1 MVAPKVAE
9 GVTAALALLAMTVGV
24 AGAQG
29 GVSSRRAVVTGT
41 VYDSLVSNAPLVG
54 AEVVVEGTE
63 LAVLSDARG
72 QFRIENVPTGRAAL
86 RFYHARLDSL
96 GFGAAGTTV
105 AVPDSGTVSVV
116 LATPSPATLHG
127 RLCRAPQPPSTGV
140 LLGRVR
146 DADGHAPLPNADVTV
161 RWGEWTV
168 GSGALTRNER
178 KGVSR
183 TDANGAYVLCG
194 IPTDVPVVA
203 RVTGSGHV
211 TGLVE
216 VDFSQR
222 LFDVRDFAVSLT
234 DSSATAKHLAVVDS
248 LIARGDSVSMNGS
261 AAITGVVRGPD
272 GKALA
277 AAQVA
282 LYGFPISVRT
292 NSDGNFGIVGVPAG
306 SQTIEVRA
314 VGFEP
319 QRRTFELATGERRT
333 VDIAATRAAQTLAS
347 VNIVGRG
354 SRMDMTGF
362 EDRRK
367 AGIGRFIGPEELDRR
382 RVFDTSQLLWNI
394 PGSRVIWD
402 GSENVI
408 KFTRPSGTGVGG
420 GGFNDL
426 CDPAVFIDG
435 FQVYDINDVRPYD
448 VRGIEV
454 YNEQSAAPAMYR
466 AQSLKDSGPN
476 RHCAVI
482 LVWTKPRPPKR
493 PSKAKP

>member
-1 MVAPKVAE
+1 MVAPKVVA
-9 GVTAALALLAMTVGV
+9 ASALALALLATIAGV
-24 AGAQG
+24 PRAQVRG
-29 GVSSRRAVVTGT
+29 SSGHAVVTGT
-41 VYDSLVSNAPLVG
+41 VYDSLIAKAPLVG

-63 LAVLSDARG
+63 LAGVTDARG
-72 QFRIENVPTGRAAL
+72 QFRIENVPAGRAAL

-96 GFGAAGTTV
+96 GFGAAATTV
-105 AVPDSGTVSVV
+105 AVSDSGTVSVL
-116 LATPSPATLHG
+116 LATPSPATLHA
-127 RLCRAPQPPSTGV
+127 RLCPAPQPPSTGV

-146 DADGHAPLPNADVTV
+146 DADAHAPLPNADVTV

-178 KGVSR
+178 RAASR
-183 TDANGAYVLCG
+183 TDADGAYVLCG
-194 IPTDVPVVA
+194 VPTDVAVVA

-234 DSSATAKHLAVVDS
+234 DSGATIAQLVLVDS

-261 AAITGVVRGPD
+261 ASITGTVRGPD
-272 GKALA
+272 GKPLVG
-277 AAQVA
+277 AQVA
-282 LYGFPISVRT
+282 LFGFPISVRT
-292 NSDGNFGIVGVPAG
+292 NSSGVFGIAGVPAG
-306 SQTIEVRA
+306 SQTIDVRA
-314 VGFEP
+314 VGFQP
-319 QRRTFELATGERRT
+319 QRRTFELATGERRA
-333 VDIAATRAAQTLAS
+333 VDIAVVRAAQTLAS

-354 SRMDMTGF
+354 TRVDMTGF

-367 AGIGRFIGPEELDRR
+367 AGIGRFIGPEEIERR
-382 RVFDTSQLLWNI
+382 RVFDTSQLLWSIN
-394 PGSRVIWD
+394 GARVIWN

-408 KFTRPSGTGVGG
+408 KFTRPAGTGVGG

-426 CDPAVFIDG
+426 CDPAIFIDG

-448 VRGIEV
+448 VRAIEV
-454 YNEQSAAPAMYR
+454 YNEQSAAPSMYR

-482 LVWTKPRPPKR
+482 LVWTKPRPPKH
-493 PSKAKP
+493 PAKPRR